1 MDQLNKSVHFM
12 PVNIDF
18 PLVKLSELYIKEVV
32 KLHGIPSSIVSDK
45 DPQFTARFLIS
56 LQRTLV
62 MRLDIRITHHPQI
75 DGQLERTIQTLE
87 DS

>member
-1 MDQLNKSVHFM
+1 M